1 MPSSKSVYDL
11 SSGAPSPVVKEEHIE
26 YGFIGKLQSLKYE
39 YRPDI
44 RNRAALERNFREKFE
59 ALNRV
64 HLSDGEFTR
73 LLDDI
78 VTPDVFT
85 VSRKLRERET
95 FTRDDGTPLNY
106 TLVNIKGLCKNSFEV
121 VNQLRINTA
130 YSQGR
135 EILGLSAYEQ

>member
-1 MPSSKSVYDL
+1 MPSSKSAYDL

-44 RNRAALERNFREKFE
+44 RDRAALERNFREKFE

-73 LLDDI
+73 LLDEI
-78 VTPDVFT
+78 VTPDEAI
-85 VSRKLRERET
+85 SLGRERGSMILHPLCGGISPDVAWET
-95 FTRDDGTPLNY
+95 MHMYVDKVLPAL
-106 TLVNIKGLCKNSFEV
+106 KGS
-121 VNQLRINTA
+121 
-130 YSQGR
+130 
-135 EILGLSAYEQ
+135 